1 VTPPEIKALRHALGE
16 TTQQFGARFARSGR
30 SVEDWEQGR
39 RRPDPF
45 ILTVL
50 VATVVAK
57 RVDSPTQSDTTLNK
71 SADLKSA
78 PSGRKTGENARLSR
92 RTAGESD

>member
-1 VTPPEIKALRHALGE
+1 
-16 TTQQFGARFARSGR
+16 
-30 SVEDWEQGR
+30 
-39 RRPDPF
+39 
-45 ILTVL
+45 VL